1 MKQIKQ
7 VAVLGA
13 GVMGA
18 GIAAHLANAGLKVL
32 LLDMVP
38 REVNESEKAKGM
50 TLNSRAVRNR
60 LADTGIQGVLR
71 GHGFYQDNLVQ
82 QVTTGNFDDDITRL
96 QNCDWVIEA
105 VIENMAIKKNLFQ
118 EKVVANLQPG
128 AIFSSNT
135 SGLSIN
141 EMAEALPD
149 HLRKNFMATHFFN
162 PPRAMRLLELVPS
175 QYTDP
180 FVFKGLAEFCSRRL
194 GKGIVFGKD
203 TPNFIAN
210 RIGVFSMCN
219 GIHHMAKMGLS
230 VEDVDAVSGPAT
242 ARPRS
247 ALCKLFDLVGIDTMK
262 LVADNSYRL
271 LPNDEDREMFRLPGF
286 VAEMV
291 DKGLTGRKAKQGFY
305 RRATDGSSL
314 SFDYT
319 SGSYQT
325 TQTRQID
332 ALDAA
337 RKCATPEEKLKA
349 VLAGDDPVARFAW
362 CNLRDTLLY
371 TVKLIPEIADDI
383 VNVDNAMKWGFNWS
397 VGPFEML
404 DALGVQ
410 NFVKRVK
417 ADGLAVPEVMKN
429 LESFYTYDGT
439 TRLARDLVAGEF
451 REIQQKEGMINLS
464 LLRRSGSVVEK
475 NADASLHDLADGVFC
490 LEFHS
495 KMNSIEMTILEMVGR
510 AIARAEREGIGL
522 VIGNHGR
529 AFSVGANLAKFAA
542 AIEAG
547 RIADI
552 DVIVKAFQ
560 TNLMAMKYSAV
571 PVVAAPFNMTLGGG
585 CEVALHADGVNAHAE
600 TNMGLV
606 EIGVGLIPAGGGTKE
621 MALRAI
627 EMAAPYQAEI
637 LPFIEKHF
645 LNIAR
650 SRVSTS
656 ADELFDMGLM
666 RRGDAVTM
674 DIDNL
679 IADAK
684 QKVVSLAG
692 NYRQKQPQECIVAP
706 GRTVAVALKNRLRE
720 NKAGGLPTEY
730 ELELADHVADIMT
743 GGDVSAGTLISEQHL
758 LDLERQKILHLC
770 GNSKTLAR
778 IQHMLK
784 VGKVLR
790 N

>member
-1 MKQIKQ
+1 MRQIKQ
-7 VAVLGA
+7 AAVLGA

-38 REVNESEKAKGM
+38 REITESEKAKGM
-50 TLNSRAVRNR
+50 TLQSTVVRNR
-60 LADTGIQGVLR
+60 LADTGLQGVLK

-96 QNCDWVIEA
+96 QDCDWVIEA
-105 VIENMAIKKNLFQ
+105 VIENMAIKKKLFQ
-118 EKVVANLQPG
+118 EKVVANLKPG
-128 AIFSSNT
+128 AILSSNT

-141 EMAEALPD
+141 EMAEPLPEE
-149 HLRKNFMATHFFN
+149 LRKNFMVTHFFN

-175 QYTDP
+175 KYTDP
-180 FVFKGLAEFCSRRL
+180 AVFHGLAQFCSRRL

-219 GIHHMAKMGLS
+219 GIHHMARMGLS

-291 DKGLTGRKAKQGFY
+291 EKGLIGRKAKQGFY
-305 RRATDGSSL
+305 RRTVDGASL
-314 SFDYT
+314 SFDYA
-319 SGSYQT
+319 SGSYQP
-325 TQTRQID
+325 TQKRPID

-337 RKCATPEEKLKA
+337 GKCATPEEKLKT

-371 TVKLIPEIADDI
+371 TVKCIPEIADDI

-397 VGPFEML
+397 LGPFEML

-410 NFVKRVK
+410 DFVKHVE
-417 ADGLAVPEVMKN
+417 ADGLAVPEALKN
-429 LESFYTYDGT
+429 LESFYTFPGT
-439 TRLARDLVAGEF
+439 TRLSWDLVTGEF
-451 REIQQKEGMINLS
+451 REIHQKKGLINLP

-475 NADASLHDLADGVFC
+475 NDDASLHDLADGVFC

-495 KMNSIEMTILEMVGR
+495 KMNSIDMTTLEMVGK

-542 AIEAG
+542 AIESG
-547 RIADI
+547 RFAEI
-552 DVIVKAFQ
+552 DAIIKAFQ

-585 CEVALHADGVNAHAE
+585 CEVTLHADAINAHAE

-627 EMAAPYQAEI
+627 ELAVPYQAEI

-645 LNIAR
+645 LNIALA
-650 SRVSTS
+650 RVSTS
-656 ADELFDMGLM
+656 ADELFAMGLM

-679 IADAK
+679 ITDAK
-684 QKVVSLAG
+684 QKVISLAG
-692 NYRQKQPQECIVAP
+692 NYRQKQPRESIVAP
-706 GRTVAVALKNRLRE
+706 GRTIAAALKNRLRE
-720 NKAGGLPTEY
+720 NMAGGLPTEY
-730 ELELADHVADIMT
+730 DLELAGHVADIMT
-743 GGDVSAGTLISEQHL
+743 GGDVSAGTLISESHL
-758 LDLERQKILHLC
+758 LELERQTFLQLC
-770 GNSKTLAR
+770 GNGKTLAR
-778 IQHMLK
+778 IKHMLK

>member
-1 MKQIKQ
+1 MRQIKQ
-7 VAVLGA
+7 AAVLGA

-50 TLNSRAVRNR
+50 TLESTAVRNR

-71 GHGFYQDNLVQ
+71 GRAFYHDNLVQ
-82 QVTTGNFDDDITRL
+82 QVTTGNFDDDISRL
-96 QNCDWVIEA
+96 QDCDWVIEA
-105 VIENMAIKKNLFQ
+105 VIENMEIKKKLFQ
-118 EKVVANLQPG
+118 EKVVANLKPG

-141 EMAEALPD
+141 EMAEVLPEQ
-149 HLRKNFMATHFFN
+149 LRKNFMVTHFFN

-175 QYTDP
+175 KYTDP
-180 FVFKGLAEFCSRRL
+180 SVFQGLAEFCSRRL
-194 GKGIVFGKD
+194 GKGIVCGKD

-219 GIHHMAKMGLS
+219 GMHHMAKMGLS

-247 ALCKLFDLVGIDTMK
+247 ALCKLFDLVGIDTMQ

-271 LPNDEDREMFRLPGF
+271 LANDEDREMFRLPGF
-286 VAEMV
+286 VEGMV
-291 DKGLTGRKAKQGFY
+291 KKGLTGRKAKQGFY
-305 RRATDGSSL
+305 RRAADGSSL
-314 SFDYT
+314 SFDYA
-319 SGSYQT
+319 SGSYQP
-325 TQTRQID
+325 TQVRRID
-332 ALDAA
+332 ALGATS
-337 RKCATPEEKLKA
+337 KYATPEENLKA
-349 VLAGDDPVARFAW
+349 VLAGDDPVSRFAW

-371 TVKLIPEIADDI
+371 TVKRIPEIADEI

-397 VGPFEML
+397 LGPFEML

-410 NFVKRVK
+410 NFIKQVE
-417 ADGLAVPEVMKN
+417 ADGLAVPEALKN
-429 LESFYTYDGT
+429 IDSFYTFAGT
-439 TRLARDLVAGEF
+439 TRLAWDLVAGEF
-451 REIQQKEGMINLS
+451 REIQQKEGMINLP
-464 LLRRSGSVVEK
+464 LLQRSGSVVEK
-475 NADASLHDLADGVFC
+475 NDEASLYDLADGVFC

-495 KMNSIEMTILEMVGR
+495 KMNSIDMTILEMVGK
-510 AIARAEREGIGL
+510 AIARAEQDGIGL
-522 VIGNHGR
+522 VIGNHGSF
-529 AFSVGANLAKFAA
+529 FSVGANLAKFAA
-542 AIEAG
+542 AIES
-547 RIADI
+547 RRFADI
-552 DVIVKAFQ
+552 DEIIKAFQ

-571 PVVAAPFNMTLGGG
+571 PVVAAPFNLALGGG
-585 CEVALHADGVNAHAE
+585 CEVTLHADAVNAYAE

-627 EMAAPYQAEI
+627 ELAAPYNAEI

-645 LNIAR
+645 QNIALAK
-650 SRVSTS
+650 VSTS
-656 ADELFDMGLM
+656 ADELFAMGLM
-666 RRGDAVTM
+666 RRGDGVTM

-684 QKVVSLAG
+684 QKVVSLAS
-692 NYRQKQPQECIVAP
+692 NYRQKLPMENIAAP
-706 GRTVAVALKNRLRE
+706 GRTIAAALKNRLRE
-720 NKAGGLPTEY
+720 NMAGGLPTEY
-730 ELELADHVADIMT
+730 ELEIAGHVADIMT
-743 GGDVSAGTLISEQHL
+743 GGDVSAGALISEQHL
-758 LDLERQKILHLC
+758 LDLERQTVLQLC